1 MNAVIVIKSKNGYIV
16 TPYTAEMP
24 TPALDELHIAT
35 AIEDSG
41 WNARGKTV
49 ADVLKAH
56 FEPMDAPPKT
66 VADVIAQIRAA

>member
-1 MNAVIVIKSKNGYIV
+1 MNAMIVIRSKNGYIV

-49 ADVLKAH
+49 ADVLKGY
-56 FEPMDAPPKT
+56 FEPPELAPELDGVTKLK
-66 VADVIAQIRAA
+66 AA